1 MQMHPLAKRVVE
13 GDLRAA
19 ARAITWIENHHPERE
34 QLLQELHPYTGKAF
48 VVGITGSPG
57 AGKSTMVDQFISF
70 LRRKNLKLG
79 IIAVDPTSPFTGGA
93 ILGDRVRM
101 QRHATDPNVFIRSMG
116 TRGHLG
122 GLARHAKE
130 AVRIL
135 DAYGSEV
142 ILVETVGVGQSELD
156 IMHLADTTVV
166 VLSPGLGDTMQAF
179 KAGIMEIAD
188 LFAVNKADLDGA
200 DKLVAQVSGMLD
212 IVKHDAPWRPPIVK
226 LISAENKGIDDLWA
240 AIESHRT
247 YQQQSG
253 AWQER
258 RNEHQR
264 NEVREIVE
272 YEVARLIEHILSRG
286 DVAQELQQIGE
297 RSQNPY
303 RLARRIVE
311 EIRKGGSTE

>member
-1 MQMHPLAKRVVE
+1 MHPLAKRVIE
-13 GDLRAA
+13 GDLRAV
-19 ARAITWIENHHPERE
+19 ARAITWVENHHPERE
-34 QLLQELHPYTGKAF
+34 QLLQDLHPYTGRAF

-57 AGKSTMVDQFISF
+57 AGKSTMVDRFIGF
-70 LRRKNLKLG
+70 LREQNIKLG
-79 IIAVDPTSPFTGGA
+79 IVAVDPTSPFTGGA

-135 DAYGSEV
+135 DAYGCGV

-212 IVKHDAPWRPPIVK
+212 IVKHDAVWRPPIVK
-226 LISAENKGIDDLWA
+226 LISAENKGIDQLWQ
-240 AIESHRT
+240 AIESHKAH
-247 YQQQSG
+247 QQQSG
-253 AWQER
+253 EWQAR
-258 RNEHQR
+258 RLLHQR

-272 YEVARLIEHILSRG
+272 YEVARIVDELLTRE
-286 DVAQELQQIGE
+286 DVANELQEIGLGTT
-297 RSQNPY
+297 NPY
-303 RLARRIVE
+303 RLASRIVE
-311 EIRKGGSTE
+311 GIRNGGTIV

>member
-1 MQMHPLAKRVVE
+1 MHPLAKRVIE
-13 GDLRAA
+13 GDLRAV
-19 ARAITWIENHHPERE
+19 ARAITWVENHHPERE
-34 QLLQELHPYTGKAF
+34 QLLQDLHPYTGRAF

-57 AGKSTMVDQFISF
+57 AGKSTMVDRFIGF
-70 LRRKNLKLG
+70 LREQNIKLG
-79 IIAVDPTSPFTGGA
+79 IVAVDPTSPFTGGA

-135 DAYGSEV
+135 DAYGCGV

-212 IVKHDAPWRPPIVK
+212 IVKHDAVWRPPIVK
-226 LISAENKGIDDLWA
+226 LISAENKGIDQLWQ
-240 AIESHRT
+240 AIESHKAH
-247 YQQQSG
+247 QQQSG
-253 AWQER
+253 EWQAR
-258 RNEHQR
+258 RLLHQR

-272 YEVARLIEHILSRG
+272 YEVARIVDELLTRE
-286 DVAQELQQIGE
+286 DVANELQEVG
-297 RSQNPY
+297 SGTTNPY
-303 RLARRIVE
+303 RLASRIVE
-311 EIRKGGSTE
+311 GIRNGGTIV

>member
-1 MQMHPLAKRVVE
+1 MHSLAKRVIE
-13 GDLRAA
+13 GDVRAV
-19 ARAITWIENHHPERE
+19 ARAITWIENRHPERE
-34 QLLQELHPYTGKAF
+34 QLLQELHSHTGKAF

-57 AGKSTMVDQFISF
+57 AGKSTMVDRFIGF
-70 LRRKNLKLG
+70 LREQNIKLG
-79 IIAVDPTSPFTGGA
+79 IVAVDPTSPFTGGA

-130 AVRIL
+130 TVRIL
-135 DAYGSEV
+135 DAYGCDV

-188 LFAVNKADLDGA
+188 LFAVNKADLDSA
-200 DKLVAQVSGMLD
+200 DKLVAQVSSMLD

-226 LISAENKGIDDLWA
+226 LISAENKGIDQLWR
-240 AIESHRT
+240 AIESHKA
-247 YQQQSG
+247 YQQESGEWQS
-253 AWQER
+253 R
-258 RNEHQR
+258 RIQHQR

-272 YEVARLIEHILSRG
+272 YEVSRMVDELLARE
-286 DVAQELQQIGE
+286 DVALALQAIGQGT
-297 RSQNPY
+297 QNPY
-303 RLARRIVE
+303 QLARSLME
-311 EIRKGGSTE
+311 EIRRGGATL